1 MPGPAQGHRVWV
13 PPPRHPFA
21 LTASLSPSQE
31 SRGTP
36 SCLQLDRDTSGSRV
50 TKGYPSFPSGHLGF
64 GVPLLQQSL
73 LDSPSH
79 TMLLEPVGPPSC
91 GVAWTAFPSA
101 LQSPVPSTYPVVTS
115 GLCRNM
121 GTPVERN
128 PQLGGQPLPGSWSFS
143 ARRARR
149 PQPQWKPWAD
159 EIPPHPTSA
168 EL

>member
-1 MPGPAQGHRVWV
+1 MGPSPQ
-13 PPPRHPFA
+13 HPFA

-31 SRGTP
+31 PRGTP

-50 TKGYPSFPSGHLGF
+50 TKGYPSLPSGHLGL
-64 GVPLLQQSL
+64 GVPLLQQGL

-79 TMLLEPVGPPSC
+79 TMLLEPVGTSLAVELLGQLSLCPPIP
-91 GVAWTAFPSA
+91 GAFHIPR
-101 LQSPVPSTYPVVTS
+101 TCPVVTS
-115 GLCRNM
+115 GLCRNI
-121 GTPVERN
+121 GTPLKRN
-128 PQLGGQPLPGSWSFS
+128 PELGGRPLPGNWSFS
-143 ARRARR
+143 AQRARR